1 MEIFKSLK
9 GRDRPLSDV
18 PLWVYVFMVIALSCQ
33 MLFHAA
39 QPRPVALAADL
50 PHAPKTDF
58 LHIASLG
65 EPVTLSKVLM
75 LWLQAFD
82 YQSGISIRF
91 MDLDPVGLREW
102 LGKILALDPES
113 QYPLVAASQMYADI
127 PRKDTQLIMSEFVW
141 KEFLKDP
148 NKRWRAMGHIAILAK
163 HSLNDLPLALKY
175 AKSMSDNIT
184 SRNVPGWAKQMQ
196 FILLEDMGELEEARI
211 YIGGLLASGEVTSPQ
226 EIHLLEERLLELEKK
241 ADK

>member
-1 MEIFKSLK
+1 MGLFKSLK

-18 PLWVYVFMVIALSCQ
+18 PWLVYVFLAVALSSQ

-39 QPRPVALAADL
+39 QPRPVALATDL
-50 PHAPKTDF
+50 PHAPKIEF
-58 LHIASLG
+58 LRIASLG
-65 EPVTLSKVLM
+65 EPVTLSRVLM

-91 MDLDPVGLREW
+91 MDLDPVRLTQW
-102 LGKILALDPES
+102 LGTILELDPDS
-113 QYPLVAASQMYADI
+113 NYPMVAASQMYADI
-127 PRKDTQLIMSEFVW
+127 PRKDTLRIMSEFVHS
-141 KEFLKDP
+141 EFLKAP

-163 HSLNDLPLALKY
+163 HSLDDLPLALKY
-175 AKSMSDNIT
+175 AKALAKNATGS
-184 SRNVPGWAKQMQ
+184 NVPAWAKQMQ
-196 FILLEDMGELEEARI
+196 FSLLEDMGELEAARI

-241 ADK
+241 SEK